1 MKKSRPSRAAFR
13 RVLLGIEQLEDRR
26 VLACVLNLS
35 STFVPGGSHVGG
47 TITTKLNSID
57 QAILLNGACV
67 VNAASLGASPSIM
80 FRGDLN
86 PDPIHQLRADVV
98 EGGNALMPGGV
109 VQADGGFVIEIPAN
123 LLPSQASEHEI
134 SISITRTD
142 AVRTPIT
149 GMTPYSLRVD
159 TVRPTVSSILRQNP
173 ISASTN
179 QSQVVF
185 RVTFSE
191 PVEQVSTADFA
202 LSGTAGGNIASLTPV
217 STSVYDVTVNGLG
230 RSNGTLNLGFA
241 PGQNIRDLLTNAM
254 TNIVVGPG
262 QDQPYLLDTIP
273 PVIGRPSLDV
283 TDDSG
288 AADGITNH
296 NDALNFSGVV
306 TGATSVS
313 ITIQNNT
320 FSDTVSA
327 AITGSTYTTQ
337 FNFNS
342 KSGGVIPEGTY
353 RVVATASDGVNSPV
367 ASSEYALII
376 DHTGPTV
383 LDVIEVTPDPRNT
396 PVTTVE
402 VIFNEAINLGTLT
415 FADVTL
421 TRDGNAVALD
431 SSVVIAP
438 LPTIG
443 RYQISGLGTF
453 ASSDG
458 QYVLTVTGAA
468 IQDVAS
474 NSGAGS
480 AADSW
485 LMNSSPPSAGGPP
498 LLAAD
503 DGSQVVNQ
511 ALSRKSNGLTFS
523 GTATDATS
531 VTVRISN
538 GPFSST
544 VVAGLVGDSYT
555 AEFNGVPEGTYQVV
569 ATASDGLNPP
579 TLSEPTTLIID
590 QTAPQIVS
598 LSAVVPNLRNTP
610 VSDISLAMSEEVQ
623 LTEFTKDDFSLTR
636 GGVAVTLGPAVG
648 VLQGAGSNYL
658 FSGLAA
664 FTTLDGDYVLTLRGA
679 GLFDLAGNA
688 GNNQQLVSWTMDTV
702 APNITGLPKLDS
714 ENDSGELNSDGVTN
728 QNDNL
733 KYSILVTGATSV
745 SFRISNALVNQ
756 SVVATTAPGGNSV
769 AVFDFSTLPG
779 GVLPEGVY
787 DVTAVATDGVNVSTS
802 LVTRLVVDR
811 TAPPKLILSSDAI
824 TNKTNPNFV
833 VNGGEIN
840 AQLTLLRD
848 AVAVGLVS
856 PEMGIPPIGQA
867 VGMVTDL
874 SLPASA
880 AATYRYQAVQS
891 DRAGNVS
898 GVSDPFFVVIDSVAP
913 VIKSIALENLDTEL
927 NSNALAVP
935 VTKNTTPT
943 FNLELSDQKYA
954 RSVNTV
960 VVEVFRSESPSV
972 KIGGTTIN
980 LASLGLVNGGA
991 HTTFAFTANVQF
1003 NAGIA
1008 LEAGK
1013 QHSLLFKVTDSAKQ
1027 VSTRTFS
1034 LFVAKESGASMS
1046 APATPVDT
1054 TFYFMGARLVNSIAN
1069 NGKAGSTSITVN
1081 QNVRNGANIR
1091 LFNESDSTLEN
1102 RTVTAVSGTG
1112 PFVLTLDSPLDNT
1125 FSVVTTKI
1133 SWLRPWTMAF
1143 DKTTQTTWFSNE
1155 DGHYIGQFDPATGS
1169 VKLYDIVLPDTGTG
1183 APSYDPHGVF
1193 FDFNTH
1199 LTPRVWFAY
1208 RNAVDG
1214 NGDTQPTTNINWGRL
1229 GYIDVLT
1236 QQLFTF
1242 DLSNIV
1248 VEGNPIKGTHAIVID
1263 TRGHAW
1269 VSSERSNAIIELDLK
1284 TLVDGSQSSSL
1295 NSQSGSAITHTLPKK
1310 LGDIGD
1316 QAFEFEVHGLQV
1328 VVDQR
1333 TNQPYVWLT
1342 DGNNASTG
1350 RIVLLRPGSHAT
1362 SPFNQSRSMDEWF
1375 EFNIDEA
1382 LTSESRLVKKADG
1395 TFTSTAHPLF
1405 FALDDN
1411 ETPGVPED
1419 DRIISPDGG
1428 ALSRSGTAGVIRS
1441 FDSSALLSELT
1452 RLAPKSYADIS
1463 LLPASIPVATTIIP
1477 KIPGST
1483 TDNTNSAPSQ
1493 ASVDRG
1499 GTIYFND
1506 QVGSIGRLNFDDSSL
1521 ARTTINA
1528 PIRYFKSNIQVD
1540 PVAFTATTPATH
1552 SFIAE
1557 RLNASSATAR
1567 DRSQVPGVDQYE
1579 LAQKSHRGR
1588 GEGAFRFVLSAENTA
1603 HTAITQSDHLAV
1615 TVFAESTRRA
1625 LAVVESPF
1633 ELPRN
1638 ARIGGRVALQV
1649 LRDGSVVL
1657 TARGDG
1663 ELLDEQVNLTR
1674 ELLSVGRIASFDD
1687 AAVLGDMA
1695 ALGNPDGSIEAL
1707 GRQGDGRL
1715 IRFSFTPP
1723 SRSWTTADLK
1733 NAKFWTASTRL
1744 SVPVGQ
1750 LVAEDPD
1757 AAPGIG
1763 FTITTSAGHLIVIPS
1778 GGEPK
1783 DLSVAVGSPA
1793 VYSGVGG
1800 IQVGDKLRFYG
1811 TNQTGSVIEYQTDLN
1826 LDNVST
1832 RTLILPSSVDPTS
1845 TRMLRNITPL
1855 LDGTTIHL
1863 FGTDGVAQ
1871 LVHYELSPS
1880 GAVTLAENVTQVVQ
1894 KSGKVFG
1901 YFDFERPYGGRV
1913 YTYVSAISQKDG
1925 TLRVYGTNGGELI
1938 EFTRDAS
1945 RAWRVGNLTND
1956 IKSTDGVKNDSRI
1969 PANFVFGAPSVYE
1982 DQSGERHILQI
1993 NADGEVIEYYML
2005 ANETQKRFHTQN
2017 INLRIGNDSLITN
2030 LRFRA
2035 APLTTTASISTIS
2048 TTRSSKSFSAAAS
2061 VFAAPYISSLD
2072 VNADGTLSPLDVLI
2086 VINYLNSSVESNG
2099 VADGESSDN
2108 RLDVNR
2114 DSWISPLDVLT
2125 LVNHLNGADSGMGA
2139 GEGESASS
2147 DQQSISASALDFAF
2161 AELDHWDSFETF
2173 TRKNRRLQ
2181 RN

>member
-1 MKKSRPSRAAFR
+1 MLFRQKKSSQKSRRKLQNRASGERLKNRLAY
-13 RVLLGIEQLEDRR
+13 LEQLEGRR
-26 VLACVLNLS
+26 MLASNVAGI
-35 STFVPGGSHVGG
+35 FMGG
-47 TITTKLNSID
+47 TEHQVTIAIAEAISINSISRINTVSAGDNADGTYRFSIKLSNDGQTIFSTHD
-57 QAILLNGACV
+57 QLRATLQEGSKNLVIKTETDPSGSEV
-67 VNAASLGASPSIM
+67 IVNLDVPEASLGDGTHNLKLLLTRITAAGLEQSTLARFPT
-80 FRGDLN
+80 
-86 PDPIHQLRADVV
+86 
-98 EGGNALMPGGV
+98 ALGSNEFAV
-109 VQADGGFVIEIPAN
+109 LVD
-123 LLPSQASEHEI
+123 
-134 SISITRTD
+134 RT
-142 AVRTPIT
+142 
-149 GMTPYSLRVD
+149 
-159 TVRPTVSSILRQNP
+159 RPT
-173 ISASTN
+173 IS
-179 QSQVVF
+179 
-185 RVTFSE
+185 
-191 PVEQVSTADFA
+191 
-202 LSGTAGGNIASLTPV
+202 G
-217 STSVYDVTVNGLG
+217 
-230 RSNGTLNLGFA
+230 
-241 PGQNIRDLLTNAM
+241 
-254 TNIVVGPG
+254 IV
-262 QDQPYLLDTIP
+262 
-273 PVIGRPSLDV
+273 
-283 TDDSG
+283 
-288 AADGITNH
+288 A
-296 NDALNFSGVV
+296 
-306 TGATSVS
+306 
-313 ITIQNNT
+313 
-320 FSDTVSA
+320 
-327 AITGSTYTTQ
+327 
-337 FNFNS
+337 
-342 KSGGVIPEGTY
+342 
-353 RVVATASDGVNSPV
+353 
-367 ASSEYALII
+367 
-376 DHTGPTV
+376 
-383 LDVIEVTPDPRNT
+383 VTPDPRNT
-396 PVTTVE
+396 SVDEIE
-402 VIFNEAINLGTLT
+402 V
-415 FADVTL
+415 
-421 TRDGNAVALD
+421 
-431 SSVVIAP
+431 
-438 LPTIG
+438 
-443 RYQISGLGTF
+443 QISEAVSF
-453 ASSDG
+453 
-458 QYVLTVTGAA
+458 
-468 IQDVAS
+468 
-474 NSGAGS
+474 S
-480 AADSW
+480 AMAV
-485 LMNSSPPSAGGPP
+485 
-498 LLAAD
+498 
-503 DGSQVVNQ
+503 Q
-511 ALSRKSNGLTFS
+511 LS
-523 GTATDATS
+523 
-531 VTVRISN
+531 
-538 GPFSST
+538 
-544 VVAGLVGDSYT
+544 
-555 AEFNGVPEGTYQVV
+555 
-569 ATASDGLNPP
+569 
-579 TLSEPTTLIID
+579 
-590 QTAPQIVS
+590 
-598 LSAVVPNLRNTP
+598 VPNGTSIDIP
-610 VSDISLAMSEEVQ
+610 PGDISLKTGTSSTYVIRNLNNFTQTDGNYTLNVDATKLTDANGNPGSGASSENWSI
-623 LTEFTKDDFSLTR
+623 DRAPPNFSEPPRLI
-636 GGVAVTLGPAVG
+636 
-648 VLQGAGSNYL
+648 SE
-658 FSGLAA
+658 
-664 FTTLDGDYVLTLRGA
+664 LD
-679 GLFDLAGNA
+679 
-688 GNNQQLVSWTMDTV
+688 
-702 APNITGLPKLDS
+702 TGL
-714 ENDSGELNSDGVTN
+714 
-728 QNDNL
+728 
-733 KYSILVTGATSV
+733 
-745 SFRISNALVNQ
+745 SN
-756 SVVATTAPGGNSV
+756 
-769 AVFDFSTLPG
+769 
-779 GVLPEGVY
+779 
-787 DVTAVATDGVNVSTS
+787 
-802 LVTRLVVDR
+802 
-811 TAPPKLILSSDAI
+811 SDAI
-824 TNKTNPNFV
+824 TMTQSGLSFLTSLDGAAVVRFEIRTLAGIVVSSVVGTPTAVPNQRIGVFSATIATGEYRVFAIATDPAGNTSTSSSLALTIDRTSPNKPILARDNSNRTIIGNVAQPTTTDVQIDVTNAEP
-833 VNGGEIN
+833 GARILLSRDTTIN
-840 AQLTLLRD
+840 VQHRTPSPT
-848 AVAVGLVS
+848 VAVNSVS
-856 PEMGIPPIGQA
+856 DSPTNISANGQTFRYSA
-867 VGMVTDL
+867 TQLDL
-874 SLPASA
+874 
-880 AATYRYQAVQS
+880 
-891 DRAGNVS
+891 AGNVS
-898 GVSDPFFVVIDSVAP
+898 GVSDPFFAVIDSVAP
-913 VIKSIALENLDTEL
+913 EIKSIALVNLDTGL
-927 NSNALAVP
+927 NSIALAVV
-935 VTKNTTPT
+935 VTKNPSPS
-943 FNLELSDQKYA
+943 FHLEFSEQKYA
-954 RSVNTV
+954 SVDNTV

-1832 RTLILPSSVDPTS
+1832 GTLILPSSVDPTS